1 MTAPTDSTLRRRL
14 DKAGWTNTGNGGVAW
29 FTVVARRTISVQVE
43 RFATNAWRAWTLV
56 VDGRGSFDRVVVGEA
71 HAPTFELAVGEAKRM
86 RERIES
92 QIEAMLLDLSTKADV
107 EAPKDHVINLTGLRD
122 VGPWVGEGLTAA
134 LQKADKLRDAYRE
147 YGLAALDLAEAY
159 RKQYPDAKAFRV
171 RPRKTKAASK

>member
-1 MTAPTDSTLRRRL
+1 MIPEATLRRRL

-92 QIEAMLLDLSTKADV
+92 QIEALLLDLSTKPDV
-107 EAPKDHVINLTGLRD
+107 GVEKDHAINLTGLRG
-122 VGPWVGEGLTAA
+122 VGPWVGEVGPWIGEGLTK
-134 LQKADKLRDAYRE
+134 KADKLHDAYRDTKVE
-147 YGLAALDLAEAY
+147 AHRLAEVY
-159 RKQYPDAKAFRV
+159 RRQYPDAKAFRV
-171 RPRKTKAASK
+171 GPRKRMS